1 MQIFG
6 MYFVVFILYVF
17 IINNLIEYQIV
28 NDTRF
33 SMTDS
38 NNFDTQPIGY
48 GQAFIHGC
56 PLNGHHH
63 NSITNCYFS
72 NPEQNPYHPN
82 TNLVQSMFS
91 INLQKTG
98 LIIDDDIDQWIIDD
112 GNNDL
117 LEKNVQISPV
127 SVY

>member
-1 MQIFG
+1 M
-6 MYFVVFILYVF
+6 
-17 IINNLIEYQIV
+17 

-33 SMTDS
+33 SMVGD
-38 NNFDTQPIGY
+38 NLKTQPIGF

-56 PLNGHHH
+56 PLNVHHDSA

-72 NPEQNPYHPN
+72 NAQQNLYHA
-82 TNLVQSMFS
+82 NLKSMFS

-98 LIIDDDIDQWIIDD
+98 LVIDNDIDQWIIDD

-117 LEKNVQISPV
+117 LEKNMHISQV
-127 SVY
+127 INYIVFIFSEFNKFFLNTEWRENNRLL